1 MPPWHEFVCFFTKT
15 LIMDKSK
22 FGNNQEQHLDEQYHN
37 GQSDA
42 EQLMHRHLHADED
55 ALSEETLRNIKV
67 DTHATAPHPAPESRS
82 SDKNDDLDEDD
93 TTGPDRIITPLD
105 VLGG

>member
-1 MPPWHEFVCFFTKT
+1 
-15 LIMDKSK
+15 MDKSK

-55 ALSEETLRNIKV
+55 ALSEETLQNIKV
-67 DTHATAPHPAPESRS
+67 DAHPTATHPAPGSRS
-82 SDKNDDLDEDD
+82 SENNDPGEDD
-93 TTGPDRIITPLD
+93 KTGPDRVITPLD